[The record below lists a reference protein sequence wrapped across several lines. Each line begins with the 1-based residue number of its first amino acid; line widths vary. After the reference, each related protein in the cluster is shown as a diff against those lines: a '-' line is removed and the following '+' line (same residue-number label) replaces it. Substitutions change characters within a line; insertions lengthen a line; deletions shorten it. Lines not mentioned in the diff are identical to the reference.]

1 MIGQKKS
8 IKTRKKRALGDW
20 ILTINE
26 DSTVNLKKE
35 TADISPKQQWIR
47 EVQDEV
53 DGWFTLYNPDTKSY
67 LAAEDSNSIKATS
80 KNHQKFQK

>member
-1 MIGQKKS
+1 MIDQKRS
-8 IKTRKKRALGDW
+8 IKTRKKRALNDW

-35 TADISPKQQWIR
+35 TADIDTKWIR